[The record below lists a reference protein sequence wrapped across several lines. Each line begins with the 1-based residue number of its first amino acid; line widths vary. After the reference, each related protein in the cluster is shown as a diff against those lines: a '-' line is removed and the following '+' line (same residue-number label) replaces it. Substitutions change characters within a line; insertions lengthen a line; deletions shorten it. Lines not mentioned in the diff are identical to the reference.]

1 MAMKPN
7 PPEWMPSDE
16 LIQLEA
22 RVFPDGFTLRD
33 EANAIVAMAFRIRPI
48 EELHAGQS
56 SELLANPEPSRVT
69 DDHGLIP
76 FKV

>member
-1 MAMKPN
+1 MAMKRN

-33 EANAIVAMAFRIRPI
+33 KETSHDLP
-48 EELHAGQS
+48 G
-56 SELLANPEPSRVT
+56 
-69 DDHGLIP
+69 
-76 FKV
+76 

>member
-1 MAMKPN
+1 MLGKGAVRIVDQHKRSSSMAMKRN

-33 EANAIVAMAFRIRPI
+33 KETSHDLP
-48 EELHAGQS
+48 G
-56 SELLANPEPSRVT
+56 
-69 DDHGLIP
+69 
-76 FKV
+76 